1 MAFFIKNNQDQN
13 AILTNGG
20 YVTLGNTLSIENGV
34 INSTATVDVP
44 IDDEVSTTSENP
56 VQNKV
61 ITEYINSKES
71 GIDAALEEKAN
82 ISDLSIVA
90 TSGSYND
97 LEDKPEI
104 PEAQV
109 QANWVETDSSEP
121 SYIQNKPSLA
131 TVATTGDYE
140 DLSNTPLLA
149 TVATTGDY
157 NDLTNIP
164 IDGIVPQRY
173 LEYIT
178 GYKETGVYRVENSP
192 AIIITHKHST
202 EHYDQYWN
210 EICIEPTQI
219 RTRTIRGTNIADA
232 WQPFEKTS
240 LHLSSSYTTGVPLEL
255 SPGDS
260 YETAFANL
268 ERLIEETQLV
278 ASSGFNDLNKKIEEG
293 IEGAEDNIS
302 DLEDSISELETSIN
316 EVNTN
321 LSEVIEQDELVTAA
335 AFNDLNE
342 RLTDFESEVSEL
354 STRTE
359 DLETSVSEASGNISN
374 ISSSLEETIQ
384 SVENMELVISASLND
399 LNSRKA
405 DSDSLANVAFSGS
418 YNDLTDVPTINSI
431 GEANNYQIEVDST
444 GIFITDGNG
453 VKYSLNI
460 AQMISDG
467 LLTTV

>member
-1 MAFFIKNNQDQN
+1 M
-13 AILTNGG
+13 
-20 YVTLGNTLSIENGV
+20 
-34 INSTATVDVP
+34 
-44 IDDEVSTTSENP
+44 
-56 VQNKV
+56 
-61 ITEYINSKES
+61 
-71 GIDAALEEKAN
+71 
-82 ISDLSIVA
+82 
-90 TSGSYND
+90 
-97 LEDKPEI
+97 
-104 PEAQV
+104 
-109 QANWVETDSSEP
+109 
-121 SYIQNKPSLA
+121 A

-149 TVATTGDY
+149 TVASTGDY

-202 EHYDQYWN
+202 EQYDQFWN

-219 RTRTIRGTNIADA
+219 RTRTIRGTRISDA
-232 WQPFEKTS
+232 WQPFEKT

-278 ASSGFNDLNKKIEEG
+278 ASSGFNDLNNRIEEG
-293 IEGAEDNIS
+293 IDEAKA
-302 DLEDSISELETSIN
+302 DLIEI
-316 EVNTN
+316 
-321 LSEVIEQDELVTAA
+321 IEQDELVTATA
-335 AFNDLNE
+335 LNDLNE
-342 RLTDFESEVSEL
+342 RLTDFESEISEL

-359 DLETSVSEASGNISN
+359 DLETSVSEASGNISD
-374 ISSSLEETIQ
+374 ISTSLEETIQ

-418 YNDLTDVPTINSI
+418 YNDLTDVPTINSL

-460 AQMISDG
+460 AQMISNG